1 MDAVLIGK
9 LPVAITVVQVHGVV
23 FQVAR
28 RIWFLDATTAGRV
41 IMGYRET
48 YHAAIREGD
57 GTLHQ
62 ALAKGTTT
70 HDGSPVLV
78 LQRTR
83 HNLGSRG
90 GELVDKHHHTAFL
103 HLAAPRGLL
112 LVTGRY
118 PALRVDDQVAPL
130 QELVG
135 YLYGGH
141 QITTAIV
148 LEVEIKSF
156 MPFWLRLSSAAD
168 TSSWLVKPKL
178 PKRI

>member
-9 LPVAITVVQVHGVV
+9 LPMAIAIVQVHGVV
-23 FQVAR
+23 FQLAR
-28 RIWFLDATTAGRV
+28 RIGLLDATTAGRI
-41 IMGYRET
+41 IMGYREA
-48 YHAAIREGD
+48 YHAAVREGN

-62 ALAKGTTT
+62 ALAKGAAA

-90 GELVDKHHHTAFL
+90 GELVDKHHHAAFL
-103 HLAAPRGLL
+103 HLAASRGFL

-118 PALRVDDQVAPL
+118 PALRVDDQVTPL

-148 LEVEIKSF
+148 LEVENQVF
-156 MPFWLRLSSAAD
+156 HALLAQAVERG
-168 TSSWLVKPKL
+168 
-178 PKRI
+178 